1 MYEKMRVYAVS
12 CNEGR
17 ADRLRASAA
26 PLNLDIEVVPSP
38 LKDDIEVIRRGWRIF
53 EKEMSYPTGLA
64 ATIGHIRAMQR
75 LVDSG
80 EPLGIIVED
89 DVRFHKNFNT
99 VVESL
104 APLLQTG
111 EYDLLSLGFVNLPY
125 GPFRDVGGIEVSYHQ
140 VPISNPWGA
149 QCYMVTREYA
159 DYFTKR
165 CSKDDLS
172 ETYHGNFVTDWVI
185 FDTPCRRLT
194 TRFPYALEAPDE
206 QSIAGSTNKPNLWL
220 EVKAEEYCL

>member
-1 MYEKMRVYAVS
+1 MRVYAVS

-17 ADRLRASAA
+17 AHRLRVAAA
-26 PLNLDIEVVPSP
+26 PLNLDIEIVPSP
-38 LKDDIEVIRRGWRIF
+38 LKDDAEVIRRGWRIF

-80 EPLGIIVED
+80 EPLGIIIED
-89 DVRFHKNFNT
+89 DVRFHKEFNT
-99 VVESL
+99 VVETL

-111 EYDLLSLGFVNLPY
+111 EYDLLSLGFVNLPH
-125 GPFRDVGGIEVSYHQ
+125 GPFRDVSGIEVSYHQ
-140 VPISNPWGA
+140 VPLSNPWGA

-159 DYFTKR
+159 KYFTER

-194 TRFPYALEAPDE
+194 TKIPYALEAPDE
-206 QSIAGSTNKPNLWL
+206 QSIAGSTNKPNLWSD
-220 EVKAEEYCL
+220 VKAEEYCL

>member
-1 MYEKMRVYAVS
+1 MRVYAVS
-12 CNEGR
+12 CDAGR
-17 ADRLRASAA
+17 ADRLRLAAS

-53 EKEMSYPTGLA
+53 EKELSYPTGLA

-99 VVESL
+99 VVERV

-125 GPFRDVGGIEVSYHQ
+125 GPFQNVNGVDVSEGRVYLSD
-140 VPISNPWGA
+140 PWGA
-149 QCYMVTREYA
+149 QCYMITREYA

-185 FDTPCRRLT
+185 FDEPCRRLT
-194 TRFPYALEAPDE
+194 TRLPYAVESPDE

-220 EVKAEEYCL
+220 EVKSEDYCL